1 MDVASNRS
9 SGISFLTKY
18 FLIILLL
25 FGCLLLAFNNQFIDV
40 IVKDTSI
47 IEVHLKESLSS
58 FMDRKT
64 GATRKNQK
72 SIQRSDSRSENANDH
87 QHRLAGLNCDKWGG
101 PYHDAAQEMVY
112 WEDIPSDERFASP
125 FHQSNGPTQ
134 YLTFEPD
141 GGGWNNIR

>member
-1 MDVASNRS
+1 MDVASNRRS
-9 SGISFLTKY
+9 RISFLTKY

-25 FGCLLLAFNNQFIDV
+25 FGCLLLALNNHFL
-40 IVKDTSI
+40 DT
-47 IEVHLKESLSS
+47 IEH
-58 FMDRKT
+58 
-64 GATRKNQK
+64 
-72 SIQRSDSRSENANDH
+72 RS
-87 QHRLAGLNCDKWGG
+87 AGLNCDNWGG
-101 PYHDAAQEMVY
+101 PSHDAAQEMVY